1 VHIVFSYLL
10 KTQEIASVTK
20 IKPTGILFAFP
31 NTTYTYKN
39 KKLTPNN
46 KDIMRDTLGTLFG
59 FILGLSLLFLGITIP
74 DKYSNYYVYQ
84 ISHHEEVIS
93 NLEKQ
98 RRPMIEIRQAKSEEA
113 AFKSSIIGSIS
124 RFADIKSFGIV
135 AGGAFAALLIAFP
148 FSKAIRVFVFV
159 FQALGRDTMKE
170 EFLEVYESVLY
181 LAEKRNNGDVITD
194 DDVEDIDNDHL
205 REWVQDFIV
214 VDVISEEM
222 IREIIQSEIEM
233 YTYRAFEEID
243 VLKFMGTATPAF
255 GMVGTV
261 VGLILMLGQA
271 AGTGSKISNIMGA
284 MSVALITTLYG
295 VLAAQLIFI
304 PVASKRY
311 QLKESN
317 TKLLE
322 MIQESILYLK
332 RKELAETISQDLVIY
347 LPKKLREEIMDE
359 KMEAMESGV
368 LGL

>member
-1 VHIVFSYLL
+1 
-10 KTQEIASVTK
+10 
-20 IKPTGILFAFP
+20 
-31 NTTYTYKN
+31 
-39 KKLTPNN
+39 
-46 KDIMRDTLGTLFG
+46 MRDTLGTLFG
-59 FILGLSLLFLGITIP
+59 FILGASLLFMGITIP

-84 ISHHEEVIS
+84 ISHYEELIS
-93 NLEKQ
+93 NLEKT
-98 RRPMIEIRQAKSEEA
+98 RRPIIEIRRAKSEAA

-124 RFADIKSFGIV
+124 RFADLKSFGIV

-148 FSKAIRVFVFV
+148 FSKAMHIFVFI

-170 EFLEVYESVLY
+170 EFLDVYETVIY
-181 LAEKRNNGDVITD
+181 LAEKRSGGEIITD
-194 DDVEDIDNDHL
+194 DDIENIENENL
-205 REWVQDFIV
+205 REWIQDYIV
-214 VDVISEEM
+214 VDVVSEGM

-233 YTYRAFEEID
+233 YNYRAFEEID

-271 AGTGSKISNIMGA
+271 AGAGSKISDIMGA

-332 RKELAETISQDLVIY
+332 RKELAETISQDLIIY
-347 LPKKLREEIMDE
+347 LPKKLRGEIMDE
-359 KMEAMESGV
+359 KMEAMQSGA

>member
-1 VHIVFSYLL
+1 
-10 KTQEIASVTK
+10 
-20 IKPTGILFAFP
+20 
-31 NTTYTYKN
+31 
-39 KKLTPNN
+39 
-46 KDIMRDTLGTLFG
+46 MRDTLGTLFG
-59 FILGLSLLFLGITIP
+59 FILGASLLFMGITIP

-84 ISHHEEVIS
+84 ISHYEELIS
-93 NLEKQ
+93 NLEKT
-98 RRPMIEIRQAKSEEA
+98 RRPIIEIRRAKSEAA

-124 RFADIKSFGIV
+124 RFADLKSFGIV

-148 FSKAIRVFVFV
+148 FSKAMHIFVFI

-170 EFLEVYESVLY
+170 EFLDVYETVIY
-181 LAEKRNNGDVITD
+181 LAEKRSGGEIITD
-194 DDVEDIDNDHL
+194 DDIENIENENL
-205 REWVQDFIV
+205 REWIQDYIV
-214 VDVISEEM
+214 VDVVSEGM

-233 YTYRAFEEID
+233 YNYRAFEEID

-271 AGTGSKISNIMGA
+271 AGAGSKISDIMGA

-332 RKELAETISQDLVIY
+332 RKELAETISQDLIIY
-347 LPKKLREEIMDE
+347 LPKKLRGEIMDE
-359 KMEAMESGV
+359 KMEEMQSGA